1 MTDFLKTLVD
11 NYADIPYTLT
21 KCGYACSDHAS
32 WREVGFPS
40 AFTIESAFE
49 DSNHHIHTSGDTI
62 DKLSF
67 DHMKQFAQVAVG
79 FAVELSHVRD

>member
-1 MTDFLKTLVD
+1 MICINIHYLKT
-11 NYADIPYTLT
+11 
-21 KCGYACSDHAS
+21 DHAS

-40 AFTIESAFE
+40 AFTIESSFE
-49 DSNHHIHTSGDTI
+49 DSNKFIHSTGDTI

-67 DHMKQFAQVAVG
+67 DHMKQFAKVAVG